1 MKKLF
6 LLISFLLS
14 MNALAGVKAVT
25 PEPQSTDPESWW
37 CKRFQT
43 KCEQLKETGAP
54 LILVGDENMQMWEE
68 SGRGLIPFRKYLQKA
83 PVSAVGLGYSGD
95 TTENVLWRLQNG
107 ELEGYTPEMALVMVG
122 NNNTMLRSE
131 EEEPP
136 SDTAL
141 GIRAIVDTIKER
153 SPETKICVFA
163 ILPCGRD
170 SNDPRRTRNAA
181 VNDAVRVL
189 LAGTDVAFYEINNQ
203 VMDVDLIF
211 GEDYSY
217 DGIHLNATGYNV
229 WVKNINNIIAP
240 VFPTEVKPDSQIP
253 TTRFGEQWWKDRIY
267 EIRCNTFEGKTGRP
281 NLVFF
286 GDDLAKGWEDQG
298 AEAAKEAFGTRRRL
312 VAGIDG
318 DSLPVLL
325 WRAKNSSLST
335 YRAGYIVIHAGV
347 VDSEL
352 PEDEFVDAFKL
363 IFTEAKGKQSGGKII
378 VLALPPRGAEPDDP
392 MRARVANINKELA
405 KMVDNNKTFFVDCN
419 DELLD
424 ENGRLTE
431 EMSPDAI
438 HFTSKAYEIWAQAIA
453 KIMN

>member
-37 CKRFQT
+37 CKRFKT

-107 ELEGYTPEMALVMVG
+107 ELDGYTPEMALVMVG

-170 SNDPRRTRNAA
+170 SNDPLQDQER
-181 VNDAVRVL
+181 
-189 LAGTDVAFYEINNQ
+189 
-203 VMDVDLIF
+203 
-211 GEDYSY
+211 
-217 DGIHLNATGYNV
+217 
-229 WVKNINNIIAP
+229 
-240 VFPTEVKPDSQIP
+240 
-253 TTRFGEQWWKDRIY
+253 
-267 EIRCNTFEGKTGRP
+267 GR
-281 NLVFF
+281 
-286 GDDLAKGWEDQG
+286 K
-298 AEAAKEAFGTRRRL
+298 R
-312 VAGIDG
+312 
-318 DSLPVLL
+318 
-325 WRAKNSSLST
+325 
-335 YRAGYIVIHAGV
+335 
-347 VDSEL
+347 
-352 PEDEFVDAFKL
+352 
-363 IFTEAKGKQSGGKII
+363 
-378 VLALPPRGAEPDDP
+378 RGA
-392 MRARVANINKELA
+392 RAAGW
-405 KMVDNNKTFFVDCN
+405 
-419 DELLD
+419 
-424 ENGRLTE
+424 NGRGLLRDQQ
-431 EMSPDAI
+431 PG
-438 HFTSKAYEIWAQAIA
+438 HGR
-453 KIMN
+453 